1 MRVLGEAILT
11 HFCESHAELKKP
23 ADRWLAQ
30 VKSVTWNHP
39 HEVKAAFRS
48 ISMLGGGVAVF
59 NLKGNSYRLVAKFDY
74 KKQVVKIQRV
84 GTQAEYSK
92 WKL

>member
-39 HEVKAAFRS
+39 HKVKAAFRS
-48 ISMLGGGVAVF
+48 ISMLGDGVVVF
-59 NLKGNSYRLVAKFDY
+59 NLKGNGYRLLTKIDY
-74 KKQVVKIQRV
+74 EKQVVKIQRV
-84 GTQAEYSK
+84 GTHA
-92 WKL
+92 